1 MSYIPSSNDDSRS
14 IPLNKSNKYRGN
26 INHSKKYI
34 QPKNNKIPDKDL
46 HTKIQN
52 FTSRQNKI
60 IISTRPNLHKTINK
74 SKTTKHQKLKNIVT
88 THRTIKNKIKNSN
101 KSNINIQN
109 NNSTDNSQNNER
121 YGNHRH
127 NKN

>member
-1 MSYIPSSNDDSRS
+1 M
-14 IPLNKSNKYRGN
+14 
-26 INHSKKYI
+26 
-34 QPKNNKIPDKDL
+34 
-46 HTKIQN
+46 
-52 FTSRQNKI
+52 
-60 IISTRPNLHKTINK
+60 
-74 SKTTKHQKLKNIVT
+74 KNIVT

-127 NKN
+127 NKNNDIRKKRQFIKEEEYDSRIYRHL